1 MAYLSVPI
9 TSYCYL
15 LDRQIPFA
23 FSRWGDGEWQAL
35 LGYSGANCDGQVYTG
50 ALRADLTRVL
60 EDRPTY
66 LLGLQPLA
74 VRAMGDDIHAWLKRR
89 RLNLP
94 WVNADVLANASINHV
109 LSDFTGCL
117 ARRGVVLIGPA
128 HLATLALFP
137 ILHLI
142 VVPSQGA
149 YDAYARVR
157 DQSLQA
163 LSALQTDRPVVL
175 ISAGLMANLLVHD
188 LARAFPTR
196 TILDCGSLWDPY
208 VGVVSRKYH
217 KRLIAQLCA

>member
-1 MAYLSVPI
+1 MPYLSVPI

-60 EDRPTY
+60 EDRPRY

-74 VRAMGDDIHAWLKRR
+74 VRVMGDAIHAWLKRR

-94 WVNADVLANASINHV
+94 WVNADVLAHASIQHD
-109 LSDFTGCL
+109 LTGFIESL
-117 ARRGVVLIGPA
+117 ARRRVVLIGPP
-128 HLATLALFP
+128 H
-137 ILHLI
+137 
-142 VVPSQGA
+142 
-149 YDAYARVR
+149 
-157 DQSLQA
+157 LQA
-163 LSALQTDRPVVL
+163 LTVFPLADHIPVPPLDAYTVYPALYAHCVRALQRYDEGPVVL
-175 ISAGLMANLLVHD
+175 ISAGLSANLLVHD
-188 LARAFPTR
+188 LHRVFPTR

-208 VGVVSRKYH
+208 VGKVTRKYH